1 MPAYRAA
8 FALCLSTILLAA
20 CQEDGKPAVSLSQA
34 VKTTAKFEGQ
44 SFTPPPRKI
53 EDVRKMLAAASNKSF
68 EAMARLRAV
77 AAGAA
82 GAGTTAEERAR
93 SLYKRAIAAGELGKN
108 RQMRDDLA
116 AALKEDPP
124 AGILKV
130 NILIAS
136 GAGQHSSGN
145 LRGGIKFLER
155 AMALLDRLGT
165 HKVRLSA
172 IHATLGKRKVEVGDL
187 DGAARELDRSRQV
200 LARLERRGRASS
212 GILSIPYAKLLRA
225 EATIAVQ
232 SGKFE
237 QAEAKARSAM
247 ALMEKAIADKVK
259 PANDLPVYPFE
270 TVLKMDRVTDLKTLA
285 VVLTHQE
292 RYAEGEIAA
301 RDAIRI
307 SAATFGRD
315 SIYVARALDPMVLI
329 LSKTGRLVEA
339 RTLAKVAI
347 DILDKLGVDKN
358 GHSLNKAHHRL
369 GAVFVANSD
378 WRQAL
383 VEFEKIAKAAA
394 GDDLLLDRFYR
405 YNLDRATALLQTNKA
420 GEAARITGPAARR
433 LIDKLGAKH
442 FETAQALGLDAVAR
456 QRQGQAAQALT
467 SFRQAFKI
475 LSTRS
480 RQSSG
485 GENAGRGVRLRLIN
499 EGYLAALMASGGDAE
514 AREAFRI
521 ASFASARSVQTAL
534 VQSAARA
541 SISDPA
547 LRDLVRKEQDAQKQI
562 AALYGILSNA
572 LIGDNVAKSETIH
585 LRGMISDL
593 RAARAALM
601 EAIEGRFPEYA
612 ELINP
617 KPAKIA
623 SIQPLLSADEAM
635 LVTYVGTE
643 QTHVWALPAK
653 GPVAFTSFDQG
664 RRSLQAAVDDLREAL
679 APEIETLGDI
689 PAFDIAKAHAL
700 YANLMQPVSA
710 AWQGAENLFVVA
722 HGPLV
727 HLPFA
732 LLPTKA
738 SKIGAQREPLF
749 IRYSDVPWLIR
760 DHAVAMLPSAH
771 ALAALRNLPLQSGQ
785 RRQFAGFGD
794 PLFGGDDDER
804 IGTPASSTKNKQV
817 AAVKTRGIKTRGAKR
832 RSAKNRGIKLRSTPK
847 VEGLASAGLDIL
859 PRLPETADEI
869 RGIAATMQAD
879 LSRDIFI
886 GRAATE
892 DAVKNTDLSAYR
904 VLAFATHGLIPG
916 DLDGLSQPALALT
929 SPKAVPGKDD
939 GLLTM
944 GEILGLKLNA
954 DWVVLSACNTGS
966 GEGAGAEA
974 VSGLGRAFFYA
985 GTRAL
990 LVSNW
995 PVETTSAMALTTDLF
1010 RRQYK
1015 DPALA
1020 RAQALRQAILA
1031 LIDGPGYVDADTDQT
1046 VFSYAHPIFWAPF
1059 SLVGDGGASRSGA

>member
-1 MPAYRAA
+1 MHAYRTA
-8 FALCLSTILLAA
+8 FALCLSASLLAA

-53 EDVRKMLAAASNKSF
+53 EDVRKMLAAASDKTP
-68 EAMARLRAV
+68 EAIAKLRAI
-77 AAGAA
+77 AAGPA
-82 GAGTTAEERAR
+82 GAGATAEERAR
-93 SLYKRAIAAGELGKN
+93 SFYKRAIAAGELGKN
-108 RQMRDDLA
+108 RQMRDDLTA
-116 AALKEDPP
+116 ARGQKLPP
-124 AGILKV
+124 SILQSS
-130 NILIAS
+130 ILM
-136 GAGQHSSGN
+136 SSGVAATDSGN
-145 LRGGIKFLER
+145 YPRGIDFLEQ
-155 AMALLDRLGT
+155 ALATLDRLDQ
-165 HKVRLSA
+165 KFIRLSA
-172 IHATLGKRKVEVGDL
+172 GRAILGQWKVKVGDL
-187 DGAARELDRSRQV
+187 EGAHRELRQSRDI
-200 LARLERRGRASS
+200 LNRIS
-212 GILSIPYAKLLRA
+212 GKKRVREDLLLIPEMLLLRA
-225 EATIAVQ
+225 E
-232 SGKFE
+232 F
-237 QAEAKARSAM
+237 AM
-247 ALMEKAIADKVK
+247 ALESGKYTEAERKVRAALALADTLISKNIT
-259 PANDLPVYPFE
+259 PPSDFPVYPIE
-270 TVLKMDRVTDLKTLA
+270 TTLKKHRMAITEALATTLA
-285 VVLTHQE
+285 HQE
-292 RYAEGEIAA
+292 RFAEAEIAA
-301 RDAIRI
+301 RRAIRI
-307 SAATFGRD
+307 AVATIGRN
-315 SIYVARALDPMVLI
+315 SIYAARALNPMVRVLT
-329 LSKTGRLVEA
+329 KTGRLSEA
-339 RTLAKVAI
+339 RKLAEIAI
-347 DILDKLGVDKN
+347 DILERLGVDNN
-358 GHSLNKAHHRL
+358 GYRLNQARHRL
-369 GAVFVANSD
+369 ATVFIASGE
-378 WRQAL
+378 WQQAL
-383 VEFEKIAKAAA
+383 SAFAQIAAA
-394 GDDLLLDRFYR
+394 VKGDDFLLDRFYR
-405 YNLDRATALLQTNKA
+405 YDLDRATALLQINQTGKA
-420 GEAARITGPAARR
+420 GQVTGPAARR
-433 LIDKLGAKH
+433 LMDTLGSKH
-442 FETAQALGLDAVAR
+442 FETAQAMGLDAVAR
-456 QRQGQAAQALT
+456 QRQGQGDEALA

-499 EGYLAALMASGGDAE
+499 EGYMAALMADGGAAE
-514 AREAFRI
+514 AHEAFRI
-521 ASFASARSVQTAL
+521 ASFASARGVQTAL

-547 LRDLVRKEQDAQKQI
+547 LRDLVRKEQDTQKQI

-572 LIGDNVAKSETIH
+572 LIGGNVAKNETIQ
-585 LRGMISDL
+585 LQGMISDL

-601 EAIEGRFPEYA
+601 EAIEERFPEYA

-643 QTHVWALPAK
+643 QTHVWALPTK
-653 GPVAFTSFDQG
+653 GPIAFTSFAQG

-722 HGPLV
+722 HGPLG

-749 IRYSDVPWLIR
+749 IRYNDVPWLIR
-760 DHAVAMLPSAH
+760 EHAVAMLPSAH

-804 IGTPASSTKNKQV
+804 IGAPASSTKEKQV
-817 AAVKTRGIKTRGAKR
+817 AAVKTRGIKTRGAGNR
-832 RSAKNRGIKLRSTPK
+832 AARNRGIKLRSTPK

-879 LSRDIFI
+879 PGRDIFI

-892 DAVKNTDLSAYR
+892 EAVKNTDLSAYR